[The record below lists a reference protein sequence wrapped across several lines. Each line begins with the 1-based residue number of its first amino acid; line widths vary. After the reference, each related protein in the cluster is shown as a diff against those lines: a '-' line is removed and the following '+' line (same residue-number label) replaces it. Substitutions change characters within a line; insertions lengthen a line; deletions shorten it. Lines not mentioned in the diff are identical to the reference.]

1 VSIIPRDF
9 FTPLFADID
18 DLWRLQPADKQAA
31 RQQALWQPTCDIK
44 DNGDDSFS
52 IHVELPGVKK
62 ENIEI
67 DLHDGALTVK
77 GKKESASETKDEK
90 GSLGAARAL
99 VRLLPAALQS
109 ARRRRG
115 QARARRLCG
124 RCARHQGR
132 QAEAGDAEAS
142 QDCCE
147 VIGLRE
153 ERNEKVKS
161 PARLFSP
168 QK

>member
-90 GSLGAARAL
+90 GHWVRRERSFGSFQRRFNLPDGVEDKHVHAAFADGVLDIKVDKPKPETPKRAKI
-99 VRLLPAALQS
+99 A
-109 ARRRRG
+109 
-115 QARARRLCG
+115 
-124 RCARHQGR
+124 
-132 QAEAGDAEAS
+132 
-142 QDCCE
+142 
-147 VIGLRE
+147 
-153 ERNEKVKS
+153 VK
-161 PARLFSP
+161 
-168 QK
+168 